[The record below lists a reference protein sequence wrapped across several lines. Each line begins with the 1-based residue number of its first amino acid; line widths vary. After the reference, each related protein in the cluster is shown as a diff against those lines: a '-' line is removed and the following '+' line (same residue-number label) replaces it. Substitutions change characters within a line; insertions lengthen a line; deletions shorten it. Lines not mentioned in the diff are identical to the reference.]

1 MFSIIVLPAPG
12 AKSEQV
18 RLAPGESVE
27 FGRAHTEPGVDQSH
41 YLTIAHQGVS
51 RRAGTISAVSTHWT
65 LTNRS
70 KIQTYV
76 VENPE
81 GAGEHIKVCPGRIE
95 APVPFEFS
103 RIVLPAAGDMLGID
117 VWAPRHEYLDE
128 HTEPAG
134 DPTVAAFPLDRSK
147 RYFLVLAALCEPRL
161 RGVPHAPLPTAD
173 QLVERLRPVWP
184 AVNRAAVQWN
194 IDYLAV
200 KTRLKPSPA
209 SADLGPRVNGKKESL
224 VSLALRFDL
233 VGEHDLIRLDGAE
246 PR

>member
-1 MFSIIVLPAPG
+1 MFSIIVVPAAG
-12 AKSEQV
+12 DRTNEDF
-18 RLAPGESVE
+18 RLGPGESLE
-27 FGRAHTEPGVDQSH
+27 FGREPAASGAGR
-41 YLTIAHQGVS
+41 LRIAHAGVS
-51 RRAGTISAVSTHWT
+51 RRAGTISATGTHWS

-70 KIQTYV
+70 RTQTYV

-81 GAGEHIKVCPGRIE
+81 GAGEHMKVGPGRIA

-103 RIVLPAAGDMLGID
+103 RVVLPSAGDLLSFD

-128 HTEPAG
+128 HVEIAAG
-134 DPTVAAFPLDRSK
+134 EPTVSAFPLDRTK

-161 RGVPHAPLPTAD
+161 RGLPLAPLPTVD

-184 AVNRAAVQWN
+184 GVTRATVQWN

-200 KTRLKPSPA
+200 KMRLKPRPDA
-209 SADLGPRVNGKKESL
+209 ADLGPRVNGKKTSL

-233 VGEHDLIRLDGAE
+233 VGEHDLTHLA